1 MAAKKTTIFVR
12 APIYWAKILGAPRPN
27 YDGDA
32 KEWTFEVEVTDE
44 LRDHL
49 KTHRLLDRIKDK
61 NAVGGR
67 GEYIVLKKKE
77 LTNTGEKNSP
87 IRIYDSEDQP
97 WDETKL
103 LGNGTVADVKITIAD
118 YGVGKKKG
126 IYPEA
131 VRVQELVEYK
141 SSEFGGMDGGEKSP
155 ASSPAKKA
163 KKDTFKEDFGLVDE
177 LDDPLP

>member
-1 MAAKKTTIFVR
+1 MAVKKTTIFVQ
-12 APIYWAKILGAPRPN
+12 APIYWAKVLGAPRPN

-32 KEWTFEVEVTDE
+32 KEWTLEVEVTDE
-44 LRDHL
+44 LREHL
-49 KTHRLLDRIKDK
+49 KTHRLLDRIKAK

-77 LTNTGEKNSP
+77 LTADGRPNSP
-87 IRIYDSEDQP
+87 IRIYDDEDQP

-118 YGVGKKKG
+118 YGIGKQKG
-126 IYPEA
+126 LYPEA
-131 VRVQELVEYK
+131 LRIQDLVEYK
-141 SSEFGGMDGGEKSP
+141 SSEFGGMQTDDKP
-155 ASSPAKKA
+155 VAKKA
-163 KKDTFKEDFGLVDE
+163 KAPKEDTFKKDFGLEDD

>member
-1 MAAKKTTIFVR
+1 MAAKKTTIFVT
-12 APIYWAKILGAPRPN
+12 APIYWAKVLGEPRPN

-32 KEWTFEVEVTDE
+32 REWTVEVEVTDE

-49 KTHRLLDRIKDK
+49 KTHRLLDRVKDK
-61 NAVGGR
+61 NATGGR

-77 LTNTGEKNSP
+77 LTKEGNKNSP

-103 LGNGTVADVKITIAD
+103 LGNGTIADVKITIAD

-126 IYPEA
+126 LYPEA
-131 VRVQELVEYK
+131 IRVQTLVPYQ
-141 SSEFGGMDGGEKSP
+141 SSEFGGMDGAKGDDKP
-155 ASSPAKKA
+155 VAKKA
-163 KKDTFKEDFGLVDE
+163 KKEDTFKKDFGSEDDLN
-177 LDDPLP
+177 DPLP